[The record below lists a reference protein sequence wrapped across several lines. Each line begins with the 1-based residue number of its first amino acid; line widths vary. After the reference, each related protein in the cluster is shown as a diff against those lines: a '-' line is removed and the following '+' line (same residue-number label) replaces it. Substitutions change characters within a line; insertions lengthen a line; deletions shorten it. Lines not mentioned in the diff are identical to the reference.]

1 MVTVTMDYRA
11 EQKIEMASTR
21 SGLELW
27 MEKLELEHHW
37 GISFNSWEIL
47 RWNWGILKSSK
58 IQVDFGYML
67 ACKPANHV
75 LPNS

>member
-1 MVTVTMDYRA
+1 MVRVTMDYRA

-37 GISFNSWEIL
+37 GISFNSW
-47 RWNWGILKSSK
+47 
-58 IQVDFGYML
+58 
-67 ACKPANHV
+67 
-75 LPNS
+75 